1 MVNNFRPPRFLA
13 AHIHPSTIQ
22 EAPFGNRE
30 HPGPKPPV
38 PRLVS
43 LPQDDVLPPALED
56 APTLVTAPPAV
67 EEPLRPPPPTPPAPP
82 PSPPPGA
89 ESPQTRAMER
99 LSNALQ
105 ALRLESAALTEAA
118 RADALEVGF
127 QVARKILEQA
137 VTADV
142 SALLALVKSA
152 LRRIGEAR
160 SLRVRVNPVDL
171 PGLQVAIHEGGHHEL
186 TLARLELVEDP
197 SLSRGDVM
205 VEGEMGAVDGRL
217 ETRLEEVRA
226 ALAGG
231 LQGE

>member
-30 HPGPKPPV
+30 HPGPKPPL
-38 PRLVS
+38 PRLVN

-56 APTLVTAPPAV
+56 APTLVTPRPALEDLLAPP
-67 EEPLRPPPPTPPAPP
+67 PPAPP
-82 PSPPPGA
+82 PPQPPPYT
-89 ESPQTRAMER
+89 ESPETRAMER

-105 ALRLESAALTEAA
+105 ALRLESTALTEAA

-160 SLRVRVNPVDL
+160 SLRVRVHPLDL
-171 PGLQVAIHEGGHHEL
+171 PGLQLAIHEGGHHEL

-217 ETRLEEVRA
+217 ETRLEEVRV